1 MINILPDEI
10 KSQKKAAR
18 INGQLLNY
26 ITILLFSLGF
36 LAIACGT
43 TYYILK
49 NIETKSQEI
58 IKLENEYSQAMSKV
72 SDINNSLDNVQSI
85 MNNDVIYSNILL
97 AIGKAIPAQA
107 IIKSLSINEKDL
119 SSPVTIKI
127 LSKSSDIVSQLG
139 NNFSNPIFSNYNLVE
154 TNPNSTDT
162 SGYPVEITITVLINR
177 NFSI

>member
-49 NIETKSQEI
+49 NIEIKSQEI
-58 IKLENEYSQAMSKV
+58 IKLENEYSRAMSKV
-72 SDINNSLDNVQSI
+72 SDINNSLDNVQII
-85 MNNDVIYSNILL
+85 MNSDILYSNILL
-97 AIGKAIPAQA
+97 AIGKAIPTQS

-119 SSPVTIKI
+119 DSPVTIKI